1 MIGFLGF
8 KTILFLSLLQFR
20 NKGQSFV
27 FRISFDTFCL
37 MFKFLLLLL
46 LLLWLITVN
55 LPVVWSILTLFTRGL
70 KHVTLPM

>member
-46 LLLWLITVN
+46 LLWLITVN
-55 LPVVWSILTLFTRGL
+55 LPVVWPVLTLLTRGL
-70 KHVTLPM
+70 KRVTLPT